1 MPHRLPLFP
10 LNTVLFP
17 GASLPLRVFEER
29 YRRLMADVLKEP
41 EDPAAG
47 TFGVVGIE
55 LGHEAGDASAPQLAQ
70 VGCMAEL
77 RTARRNT
84 DGSFDAVVE
93 GGSRFRLDAVAEPG
107 DEHGYMRVETTFL
120 PDEVGEGADG
130 YAERVGRLFGVY
142 CERLRGL
149 GVSADPQREFPSA
162 PLPLSYAVA
171 AAMLV
176 DQADKQRLLEAGHAA
191 ERLQLAA
198 DLLRRENRVLAS
210 LPVLPAGRLL
220 QTEVCLN

>member
-17 GASLPLRVFEER
+17 GAPLPLRVFEER
-29 YRRLMADVLKEP
+29 YRRLIGDVLDEP
-41 EDPAAG
+41 DDAG
-47 TFGVVGIE
+47 AGRFGVVGIE
-55 LGHEAGDASAPQLAQ
+55 LGHEVGEASAHQLAQ
-70 VGCMAEL
+70 VGCTAEL
-77 RTARRNT
+77 RTARRHA
-84 DGSFDAVVE
+84 DGSFDVVIE

-107 DEHGYMRVETTFL
+107 DEHGYMRAETTFL
-120 PDEVGEGADG
+120 PDEVGEGADD

-149 GVSADPQREFPSA
+149 GLTAEPQREFPSA
-162 PLPLSYAVA
+162 PLPLSHAVA

-176 DQADKQRLLEAGHAA
+176 DQADKQRLLEADHAA
-191 ERLQLAA
+191 QRLQLVA

-220 QTEVCLN
+220 QTDVCLN